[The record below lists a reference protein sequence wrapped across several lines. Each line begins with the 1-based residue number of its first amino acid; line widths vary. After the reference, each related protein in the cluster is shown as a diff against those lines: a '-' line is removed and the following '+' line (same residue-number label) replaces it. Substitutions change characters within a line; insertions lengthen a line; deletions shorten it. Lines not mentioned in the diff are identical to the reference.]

1 MVFSTQLREQLNK
14 YLLYACHV
22 SGTGLAMRDNLVQT
36 CSLSMRRSQFN
47 WEKGN
52 KNSQLHYNIIN
63 AVTESWARL
72 IYPVRV

>member
-22 SGTGLAMRDNLVQT
+22 SGAGLALRDNLVQT
-36 CSLSMRRSQFN
+36 CSLSLRRPQFS
-47 WEKGN
+47 WEKGS

-63 AVTESWARL
+63 AITESCARL